1 MKSKKNTT
9 KSARKSATSVASEID
24 ELSNELEDTSTKKT
38 SESME
43 DDASPAEDRKQD
55 NHQAS
60 DIKAEPLSELQ
71 TALSDAKEM
80 RLLAQRKQAEFE
92 NFRKREDRIR
102 SETFKYAARETVEEL
117 LPVLDDFERAL
128 EATSKLVP
136 GEAEAQLLSGFELIY
151 LKLRDILLRQGLSE
165 VEIKKGEL
173 FDPHVHEAV
182 GRVQTTE
189 LPEGTIIEVFEKGYR
204 FKDRLLRPPKVT
216 VSHSE

>member
-1 MKSKKNTT
+1 MKSKKTT
-9 KSARKSATSVASEID
+9 KKSARKSTTSVGSDIG
-24 ELSNELEDTSTKKT
+24 ELSSQSEDTSRKKT
-38 SESME
+38 SNSME
-43 DDASPAEDRKQD
+43 DDGSVAEDRGQ
-55 NHQAS
+55 NNQAS
-60 DIKAEPLSELQ
+60 DIQAEPLSELQ
-71 TALSDAKEM
+71 TALNDAQEM

-136 GEAEAQLLSGFELIY
+136 GEAEAQLLSGVELIY

-165 VEIKKGEL
+165 VEIKPGQV

-182 GRVQTTE
+182 GRVHTTE
-189 LPEGTIIEVFEKGYR
+189 QPEGTIVEVFEKGYR